1 MITTCKGLNNS
12 CPHSSHL
19 LSQQTILL
27 RKKTDDYDLC
37 RGDIDE
43 AASDDAS
50 WENRLD
56 L

>member
-1 MITTCKGLNNS
+1 MKGTAYKAKKMITTCA
-12 CPHSSHL
+12 
-19 LSQQTILL
+19 
-27 RKKTDDYDLC
+27 